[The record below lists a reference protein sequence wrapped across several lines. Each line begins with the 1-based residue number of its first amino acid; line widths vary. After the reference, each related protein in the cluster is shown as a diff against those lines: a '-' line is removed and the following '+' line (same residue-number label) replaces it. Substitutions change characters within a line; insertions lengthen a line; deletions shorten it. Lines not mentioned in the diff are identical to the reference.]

1 MMFEG
6 ANHYDDLKSHYGE
19 DHVVPV
25 AVGMESE
32 LNDLE
37 EEDRQLFIEELGDL
51 AGGVNRVVR
60 ADINYSTSLLFTP

>member
-1 MMFEG
+1 
-6 ANHYDDLKSHYGE
+6 
-19 DHVVPV
+19 
-25 AVGMESE
+25 MESE

-60 ADINYSTSLLFTP
+60 RDINYSTSLLFTP